1 MKEHEVKK
9 SDIVI
14 VILFFAAITAAG
26 TAMSLHLSA
35 PRTVEIG
42 MLYPMDAD
50 ASPWCLDVYINDTW
64 HVMAFGTTDDA
75 DRYVQALQADGRY
88 IVKAREE

>member
-1 MKEHEVKK
+1 MKK

-42 MLYPMDAD
+42 MLYPMNAD
-50 ASPWCLDVYINDTW
+50 AAPWCLDVWINGTR

>member
-1 MKEHEVKK
+1 MKK

-42 MLYPMDAD
+42 MLYPMNAD
-50 ASPWCLDVYINDTW
+50 ASPWCLDVWINGTR